1 MKNFREMI
9 ATWAVVIVLASLVV
23 LTISS
28 LCYTAEYSAHF
39 QMGSIIVGSVAFFVY
54 LMAIGPVSNERY
66 LEYLDHREKMRQKRE
81 KMRQKCKRRR

>member
-1 MKNFREMI
+1 MKNIREMI

-28 LCYTAEYSAHF
+28 LCYTAECSAYF